1 MGGHRRYAAPE
12 ISFALDSRLYLSP
25 PLTLKIIHDR
35 ERIVH
40 RRSVEIFERK
50 DEQFPIIAKIRILTR
65 IHTHRTE
72 SSIAASSFDKS
83 ISM

>member
-25 PLTLKIIHDR
+25 LKIIHDR